1 MLHGKKTPSNWRE
14 IQMFISSLVPWSFP
28 GGHSPDIDDGGV
40 GRFDSHEIASGE
52 DEFDHWALPIIVIA
66 YSQR

>member
-1 MLHGKKTPSNWRE
+1 
-14 IQMFISSLVPWSFP
+14 MFISSLVPWSFP

-40 GRFDSHEIASGE
+40 GRFDSHGIASGE